1 MAVITIKTL
10 GNHTFLV
17 TVGAKT
23 STEHTVTVHPEYV
36 QQLTLGKASDETLL
50 EKSFEFLLARE
61 SNTSILR
68 SFDLS
73 VIARYFPEYERT
85 ISHMF

>member
-17 TVGAKT
+17 TVEAKT
-23 STEHTVTVHPEYV
+23 STEHTVTVSPEYA
-36 QQLTLGKASDETLL
+36 QQLTKGKVNVETLL

-61 SNTSILR
+61 PNTSILR
-68 SFDLS
+68 NFDLS
-73 VIARYFPEYERT
+73 VISRYFAEYERS
-85 ISHMF
+85 ISQNF